1 VTGTSDALLDLR
13 ARIPPLV
20 RFGTSS
26 WNYPGWQGLV
36 YHRKY
41 PASGAVARMLGEYA
55 RYPLFSTVGIDSSY
69 YRPLTAATWGS
80 YAAQLPADF
89 QCVSKAWL
97 RVTVHTFTGHQD
109 GGTAGQANPD
119 FLNADLCINEV
130 IGPALQGGGAHVGP
144 LVFEFQAISRKAGI
158 TPTRFAELL
167 DAFLGRLP
175 PECRYGVELRNPE
188 YYTDAYRA
196 VLREHGASHVFNS
209 WTRMP
214 SIGEQLAAPDA
225 VTAGFLVSRAL
236 LRPGRLY
243 EDAVDAFAPYDR
255 IQDENLEARGDLL
268 ALIRTALQAR
278 VPVFVII
285 NNRLEG
291 SAPLTIEA
299 LARALVQAGG

>member
-1 VTGTSDALLDLR
+1 MTTVPGELEAIR

-41 PASGAVARMLGEYA
+41 PTSGAIARMLGEYA

-69 YRPLTAATWGS
+69 YRPLSAATWRS
-80 YAAQLPADF
+80 YAGELPADF
-89 QCVSKAWL
+89 PCVSKVWL

-109 GGTAGQANPD
+109 GGKPGAPNPD
-119 FLNADLCINEV
+119 FLNADLFINEV
-130 IGPALQGGGAHVGP
+130 LGPALEGGGGHAGP
-144 LVFEFQAISRKAGI
+144 FVFEFQAIAKSARIA
-158 TPTRFAELL
+158 PARFAELL
-167 DAFLGRLP
+167 DGFLARLP
-175 PECRYGVELRNPE
+175 ADASYGVELRNPE

-196 VLREHGASHVFNS
+196 VLREHRVGHVFNS

-225 VTAGFLVSRAL
+225 ITAGFVVSRAL

-243 EDAVDAFAPYDR
+243 EDAVDAFSPYDR
-255 IQDENLEARGDLL
+255 IREEIPEVRTDLL
-268 ALIRTALQAR
+268 DLVRTAIQAR
-278 VPVFVII
+278 VPVFVVV

-299 LARALVQAGG
+299 LARALAGSDG